1 MPDGGP
7 SARRYPRG
15 HVRQQLVA
23 AALELAR
30 AGGPEAVVLREA
42 TRQVGVAPNA
52 AYRHFADRDELLMA
66 VCVAAMRELA
76 IRMEARIAEVAGGPR
91 SKRAA
96 IARLNAI
103 GTAYLEFAVTEPGL
117 FRTAFAMP
125 GHLHYAATEE
135 AAGESGRGPLQLLGD
150 ALDALVRVNV
160 LPAQRRPDLEFPVWA
175 SVHGLA
181 VLATQGPLRELPKAR
196 QEQLF
201 THMLAFIEHAL

>member
-1 MPDGGP
+1 MPEGGP
-7 SARRYPRG
+7 SARRHPHG

-23 AALELAR
+23 AALGLAR

-66 VCVAAMRELA
+66 VCLAAMRELA
-76 IRMEARIAEVAGGPR
+76 IRMEARIAGVAGGPR

-96 IARLNAI
+96 MARLRAI
-103 GTAYLEFAVTEPGL
+103 GTAYLEFAVTEPGW

-125 GHLHYAATEE
+125 GHLHYAATGE

-150 ALDALVRVNV
+150 ALDALVRVKV

-201 THMLAFIEHAL
+201 SHMLAFVEHAL